1 VAEPFAQ
8 NHDCLDPV
16 LLGSNPRERTSRTPI
31 YVLFAAQRA
40 NTYKNVAVA
49 LGDVDLNLLVT
60 LDALLRE
67 RNVTRAGVVL
77 GISQPTMSRALAR
90 LRHTFDDPLLVRVGR
105 EMQLTPRAQSMV
117 SDVQEILL
125 LAERAV
131 RGGVEF
137 DPATSNREFCISCS
151 DYATI
156 VLMPSVLERV
166 REEAPHVRLHL
177 VPRGESAALLRTGDA
192 DIVIEPSGLVND
204 SSWSSIRAFTDRW
217 RAIVW
222 SQSESARGPMTL
234 RRFRSTPYLAYT
246 LGSRREPNLADRV
259 LAARG
264 LQRTPAVTAENFA
277 LVPFLLRGTDLVAL
291 VLERGVLAFGHNAP
305 ITLLDPPIEI
315 PDVDETLFWS
325 PRNDRDPAHT
335 WLRHTIKLTADAL

>member
-1 VAEPFAQ
+1 MNCSSP
-8 NHDCLDPV
+8 D
-16 LLGSNPRERTSRTPI
+16 
-31 YVLFAAQRA
+31 
-40 NTYKNVAVA
+40 KNVQVA

-77 GISQPTMSRALAR
+77 GMSQPTMSRALAR

-105 EMQLTPRAQSMV
+105 EMQLTPRAQSMMA
-117 SDVQEILL
+117 DVHEILL
-125 LAERAV
+125 LAERTV
-131 RGGVEF
+131 RGGLEF
-137 DPATSNREFCISCS
+137 DPATSIREFCVSCS

-166 REEAPHVRLHL
+166 REEAPNVRLHL
-177 VPRGESAALLRTGDA
+177 VPRGESATLLRSGEV
-192 DIVIEPSGLVND
+192 DIVIEPSGLAGD
-204 SSWSSIRAFTDRW
+204 PAWSSCRAFTDRW
-217 RAIVW
+217 RAVVW
-222 SQSESARGPMTL
+222 SRSEWARGPMTL
-234 RRFRSTPYLAYT
+234 KRFRNAPYLAYT

-264 LQRTPAVTAENFA
+264 LQQTPAVTTANFA

-305 ITLLDPPIEI
+305 ITMLDPPIEI
-315 PDVDETLFWS
+315 PDVDETLYWS
-325 PRNDRDPAHT
+325 PRNDRDPAHM
-335 WLRHTIKLTADAL
+335 WLREAITSTAEAL